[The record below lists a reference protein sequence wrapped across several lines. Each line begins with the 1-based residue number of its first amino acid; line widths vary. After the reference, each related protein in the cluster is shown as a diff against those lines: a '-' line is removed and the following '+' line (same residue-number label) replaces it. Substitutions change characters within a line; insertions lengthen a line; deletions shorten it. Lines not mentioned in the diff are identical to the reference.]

1 MIKKTYISG
10 SSGLIILLLL
20 STMVQSA
27 SFQSINSIQPS
38 VISQNTE
45 VFLGT
50 ASIYGTGNSSILIA
64 NAENDVLISTSQKT
78 ENLDFYIDYDMNC
91 TGLTDEGAISL
102 TIFLN
107 DQNTSLNVVQ
117 TPTQK
122 TGRLVVENIS
132 VSRGDSI
139 LFIINIA
146 YGNLV
151 PLYSNSTSATGAG
164 IIAKPKNHPLCIRE
178 LLQEH
183 IQAHWSLF
191 RVLKT
196 LAHYQ

>member
-1 MIKKTYISG
+1 MRKKMY
-10 SSGLIILLLL
+10 LIISNSLIIVSLI
-20 STMVQSA
+20 STMVLSA
-27 SFQSINSIQPS
+27 SLQPINSEPS
-38 VISQNTE
+38 YLISQNTE
-45 VFLGT
+45 VYLGT

-64 NAENDVLISTSQKT
+64 NVENDVLISTSQKT

-107 DQNTSLNVVQ
+107 DQNTSLNAVQ

-122 TGRLVVENIS
+122 TGRLVVENLS

-139 LFIINIA
+139 LFIINVA
-146 YGNLV
+146 YGNLI

-164 IIAKPKNHPLCIRE
+164 VIAKPKTHPCSIYE
-178 LLQEH
+178 LLQQRLYDQRS
-183 IQAHWSLF
+183 IF
-191 RVLKT
+191 NVLKS
-196 LAHYQ
+196 LIRQ